1 MSTPM
6 FQPINIYNYLKQ
18 LGTTSTG
25 HNNLSL
31 LKELFD
37 NGFDAGA
44 KNIALEKKETSS
56 ADGKKQYRIIYKDD
70 GHGMNQED
78 LFRCVQLYSE
88 NRNGGIGKFGIGG
101 ASTLVNWCDIED
113 TDYDKFIIIITKTS
127 DGNTRSLQINW
138 SKCKTLQDYSFQV
151 ENSYKENEK
160 GAIKLLLSE
169 NIDRGT
175 YIIIQTSEKK
185 YSEITEI
192 GLDMDNYI
200 NIGTTYQHYFEKGAT
215 ITLFD
220 DNIKHF
226 AIPESILSDSIQVE
240 IFTRKTEFAFSA
252 KVGKKTI
259 SYKYDRHEKEKKILY
274 KDLEDNW
281 KLLCDVSLKLEMPTG
296 IYTPKIAIHNARS
309 GTQYSFE
316 TWESFTKFC
325 KKNEIICEKEIS
337 YLAQNYIQP
346 LYVVREDNAYNCR
359 TLGCLNISLDNR
371 AGGANIDYMGMY
383 LKKQLSFKNIYD
395 TKLSL
400 VQQNKSVIEW
410 TNAPTGLKKF
420 IKKIINHWSKHKLG
434 PKLDEL
440 DIKEQVTRNFNRPL
454 ESSLQKKV
462 EYMARMK
469 DNKFLPTY
477 LNKQTPISA
486 GHVILRS
493 LKKRREQRELAS
505 IVIQRW
511 FRNQNKTG
519 GPTEGF
525 IKFQRFI
532 EWSHL
537 YYNASKIQ
545 KWFKNILLKKAIINY
560 LLSHICKHIN
570 ARKSV
575 YVIEKAWQGYK
586 VRKNASDIEN
596 KAAIVLQ
603 KYIRRYLA
611 VSIVRREK
619 DKNFKYYSLSEKIMD
634 GISMPNSRSETDFL
648 KLKYDIINKLNE
660 IQKCL

>member
-1 MSTPM
+1 MSSPK

-18 LGTTSTG
+18 LGTTTTG
-25 HNNLSL
+25 HNILSL
-31 LKELFD
+31 LKELLD
-37 NGFDAGA
+37 NGFDADA
-44 KNIALEKKETSS
+44 KNIVLEKKETSS
-56 ADGKKQYRIIYKDD
+56 EDGKKCYRIIYKDD
-70 GHGMNQED
+70 GVGMNQED
-78 LFRCVQLYSE
+78 MFRCVQLYSE
-88 NRNGGIGKFGIGG
+88 NKKGGIGKFGIGG
-101 ASTLVNWCDIED
+101 ASSLVNWCDIED
-113 TDYDKFIIIITKTS
+113 TDYEKFIIIITKMS
-127 DGNTRSLQINW
+127 DGTTRSLQINW
-138 SKCKTLQDYSFQV
+138 SKCKTLEDYSFQV

-160 GAIKLLLSE
+160 NAMDILKAE

-185 YSEITEI
+185 YSEITEV

-200 NIGTTYQHYFEKGAT
+200 NIGTTYQNYFEKGAT

-252 KVGKKTI
+252 KVGKETI
-259 SYKYDRHEKEKKILY
+259 SYKYDRHEKEKKIPY
-274 KDLEDNW
+274 EDLEDNW

-296 IYTPKIAIHNARS
+296 IYTPKIALHNNRRDDQF
-309 GTQYSFE
+309 TFE
-316 TWESFTKFC
+316 TWDSFIRFC
-325 KKNEIICEKEIS
+325 KKNEITCEKEIL
-337 YLAQNYIQP
+337 YLAKNYIQP
-346 LYVVREDNAYNCR
+346 LYVVRKDDVQNYR
-359 TLGCLNISLDNR
+359 TLGSL
-371 AGGANIDYMGMY
+371 GIDVTHTHGKSTTINKY

-410 TNAPTGLKKF
+410 TNTPTGLKKF
-420 IKKIINHWSKHKLG
+420 IKKIINHWSKNKLG

-440 DIKEQVTRNFNRPL
+440 DIKEQEIRNFNRPL
-454 ESSLQKKV
+454 EISLQKKFQ
-462 EYMARMK
+462 YMDRMEN
-469 DNKFLPTY
+469 NKFTNTY
-477 LNKQTPISA
+477 LNNPTPISA
-486 GHVILRS
+486 GHVILR
-493 LKKRREQRELAS
+493 LFKKRREQRELAS

-545 KWFKNILLKKAIINY
+545 KWFKTILLKKAIINY
-560 LLSHICKHIN
+560 LLSDICKRIN

-575 YVIEKAWQGYK
+575 YVIEKAWHGYN
-586 VRKNASDIEN
+586 VRKNSSDIEN
-596 KAAIVLQ
+596 NAAIVLQ

-611 VSIVRREK
+611 TCAVKREK
-619 DKNFKYYSLSEKIMD
+619 DKNVKYEFHINNFMNE
-634 GISMPNSRSETDFL
+634 ISIPNRRHLTHFN
-648 KLKYDIINKLNE
+648 KFKYDIINKLNE
-660 IQKCL
+660 LSKLL